1 MTINNRR
8 QNDNSNNGKEEDYYE
23 AAATQRH
30 INDSD
35 SDNAEEKRAENASTL
50 SRQAARQDRKTNSL
64 THINRLEIS
73 QRRGAGQRRRS
84 VECGNVQWKTLN
96 ENHTHFI
103 STCDGSENASG
114 NRNAS
119 QSFCHSATSTAKY
132 PQFPAAPNSVA
143 VAQPDTLLS
152 PLAASPSLPLPP
164 PTIPALHSRRAA
176 TTLDIAPMQQRQNKK
191 LFGQMG
197 KLQGILSEI
206 P

>member
-73 QRRGAGQRRRS
+73 QRRGRATAA
-84 VECGNVQWKTLN
+84 ECGNVQWKTLN

-143 VAQPDTLLS
+143 VAQSDTLLS
-152 PLAASPSLPLPP
+152 PLAASPSPSSAPPSPRCTHAVWQPHLILPQCSSDKTKSCL
-164 PTIPALHSRRAA
+164 AKWE
-176 TTLDIAPMQQRQNKK
+176 NCKE
-191 LFGQMG
+191 F
-197 KLQGILSEI
+197 
-206 P
+206 

>member
-8 QNDNSNNGKEEDYYE
+8 QNDNSNNGKEDDYE
-23 AAATQRH
+23 AAAAQRH
-30 INDSD
+30 IND
-35 SDNAEEKRAENASTL
+35 SDNAEEKRKMRARSAG
-50 SRQAARQDRKTNSL
+50 RQRGSEAARQDRKTNSL

-73 QRRGAGQRRRS
+73 QWRGRPTAGS

-143 VAQPDTLLS
+143 VAQPGTLLS
-152 PLAASPSLPLPP
+152 PLAASSSLPSAPL
-164 PTIPALHSRRAA
+164 PALHSRRVA
-176 TTLDIAPMQQRQNKK
+176 TKLDIAPMQQRQNKK